1 MSKADGRPAY
11 SEHGLENRP
20 LFFAGCNNVN
30 IYVEDTDKEYVYEQ
44 ILERLFENGLRFQS
58 IFPLNGKQ
66 AVLARCRING
76 AYEPDG
82 TPNIYI
88 VDGDFDNL
96 WDEQKENLP
105 GLIYLTR
112 YNIESY
118 YCCEDAV
125 ISCLRMRLC
134 CRRDQVEAILHYREW
149 EDRFFEEAAPLFI
162 LFALVKKTFRK
173 IPM

>member
-88 VDGDFDNL
+88 VDACVVG
-96 WDEQKENLP
+96 E
-105 GLIYLTR
+105 TR
-112 YNIESY
+112 WKPSSIIVNGRIGSLRRQPP
-118 YCCEDAV
+118 CL
-125 ISCLRMRLC
+125 SCLL
-134 CRRDQVEAILHYREW
+134 
-149 EDRFFEEAAPLFI
+149 
-162 LFALVKKTFRK
+162 
-173 IPM
+173 

>member
-82 TPNIYI
+82 TPNIYT
-88 VDGDFDNL
+88 VTSTTCG
-96 WDEQKENLP
+96 
-105 GLIYLTR
+105 T
-112 YNIESY
+112 S
-118 YCCEDAV
+118 
-125 ISCLRMRLC
+125 
-134 CRRDQVEAILHYREW
+134 
-149 EDRFFEEAAPLFI
+149 
-162 LFALVKKTFRK
+162 KKK
-173 IPM
+173 IFPV